1 MRRLVKVVATGALLL
16 GILAALPLA
25 TARAQGPEPP
35 LPLPEPKVTP
45 LQVTGPPAQRLNL
58 IILGDGYQWDQQSI
72 FYADVDRNLSVMWAT
87 EPFRSYRNYM
97 NVYAV
102 EIASIDYGA
111 RCDPD
116 GRVRSADGTVRD
128 TGVREGPIN
137 TKNTALRMIFQNG
150 CADPLARGTVYGGTP
165 AGCDAAAL
173 AKYYPPGATYACE
186 SGNAAHNR
194 ILDNYVAPVLG
205 IPRTSQNLQTLAIF
219 NTFTYG
225 GIGGTQATTSGGSPQ
240 GPLISLHE
248 IGHSLGTMADEY
260 PYSSR
265 DVVRNCYTGGE
276 PGSFHHTIMTSAE
289 QMIAA
294 QHKWFRWLGEESLS
308 GGTIGLHEGGGT
320 FPCGQRRPSEH
331 SMMRWIGFD
340 FDQVGLEH
348 MVARIT
354 GMRNAGQ
361 MNVQNTPTA
370 DAVPRDSVL
379 WVETGHPRFHEL
391 NVTWRTGGATGPV
404 LAAGNSRS
412 LDLEPLN
419 LAPGT
424 VVHAEIRDP
433 VGPDG
438 IDWVR
443 NPSTGNSSTNSGFN
457 GPRFVQTRE
466 WTVGDTTATPSPA
479 AADITA
485 STATNRPV
493 AGDEVVYVETNH
505 PNDRVPAVTW
515 AINGVNVPNT
525 NNSRNLDLGQLSLM
539 AGTHTLT
546 ATVTDGTTTDSV
558 EWKIDKTP
566 PTAPRRLSER
576 LTTLAGT
583 LDHPVY
589 FNGWDMWLDM
599 ADDRTGYTGQ
609 PAVVGQLRLNRDGWF
624 NYFGFPEQPMPESP
638 FQFRHSGTNVKA
650 LTYGNLGTGGL
661 SRATFEQTL
670 PDDHPS
676 GGFIPG
682 FGTHLVEHRAIDPA
696 GNYSDPESYRAT
708 VLPGGS
714 PACTTTVTGSANN
727 VNVTTGVT
735 CLQGASVNNVTVA
748 AGASLVAKDST
759 IAGTLNANGG
769 EAVQL
774 FGTTV
779 NGAAQVRNSTRDVTI
794 AGSTFRASLALT
806 GNTQVSANERYSRL
820 AGAYGPILAGSS
832 VNGLTCASNSADV
845 SDFGAPNRI
854 QGSYSGCALAPVEVE
869 APVGGAVPA
878 TLSLSLGSSPTF
890 GAITPGVGQTYIA
903 STTGNVVSTAGD
915 ALLSV
920 ADPSPQNT
928 GHLVNGAF
936 FLPQPLQARARNA
949 TTTSPPYNNVG
960 SSASPLNLLAWDAP
974 ISNDALT
981 LEFSQRIN
989 ATDALRTGTYSK
1001 TLTFTLSTTQP

>member
-1 MRRLVKVVATGALLL
+1 MTRRVKFLAMAVLLL
-16 GILAALPLA
+16 GMLAALPLA

-45 LQVTGPPAQRLNL
+45 IQVTGPPSERLNL

-87 EPFRSYRNYM
+87 EPFRTYRNYM

-102 EIASIDYGA
+102 EIASIDYGV

-128 TGVREGPIN
+128 SGVREGPIN

-150 CADPLARGTVYGGTP
+150 CADPLSRGTVYGGTP
-165 AGCDAAAL
+165 SGCDAAAL
-173 AKYYPPGATYACE
+173 AKYYPAGATYACE

-205 IPRTSQNLQTLAIF
+205 IPRSSQNLQTLAIF

-225 GIGGTQATTSGGSPQ
+225 GIGGSQATTSGGSPQ

-248 IGHSLGTMADEY
+248 IGHSLGSLADEY

-265 DVVRNCYTGGE
+265 DVVRPCRTGGE
-276 PGSFHHTIMTSAE
+276 PGSFHHTSMTSAAE
-289 QMIAA
+289 MIAA
-294 QHKWFRWLGEESLS
+294 EHKWWRWLGEESLS
-308 GGTIGLHEGGGT
+308 GGIIGLHEGGNS
-320 FPCGQRRPSEH
+320 FPCGVRRPSEH

-361 MNVQNTPTA
+361 MTVQNTPAGTVA
-370 DAVPRDSVL
+370 RDSVL
-379 WVETGHPRFHEL
+379 WLETGHPRFHEL
-391 NVTWRTGGATGPV
+391 KVTWRIGGPDGQV
-404 LAAGNSRS
+404 IAAGNDSRN

-443 NPSTGNSSTNSGFN
+443 NPSTGNSSTNSGYN

-466 WTVGDTTATPSPA
+466 WTVGEETVTPSAPA
-479 AADITA
+479 AEITA
-485 STATNRPV
+485 HTANTRPV

-505 PNDRVPAVTW
+505 PADRALAVTW
-515 AINGVNVPNT
+515 AINGVEIANPR
-525 NNSRNLDLGQLSLM
+525 NSRNLDLGALNLM
-539 AGTHTLT
+539 AGTHTLK
-546 ATVTDGTTTDSV
+546 ATVTDGTTSDSV
-558 EWKIDKTP
+558 EWKIDNVD
-566 PTAPRRLSER
+566 PTAPRRMSAP
-576 LTTLAGT
+576 LTTVVGNPAQ
-583 LDHPVY
+583 PIY
-589 FNGWDMWLDM
+589 FNGWDMWVDM
-599 ADDRTGYTGQ
+599 ADDRTGYEGE
-609 PAVVGQLRLNRDGWF
+609 PAVVGQIRLNRDGWF

-682 FGTHLVEHRAIDPA
+682 FGTHFVEHRAIDPA
-696 GNYSDPESYRAT
+696 GNYSTPESYRAT
-708 VLPGGS
+708 ALPGGS
-714 PACTTTVTGSANN
+714 PECTTTITGTANN

-735 CLQGASVNNVTVA
+735 CLQGAQVNNVTVGS
-748 AGASLVAKDST
+748 GASLVAKDST
-759 IAGTLNANGG
+759 IGGTLNANGA
-769 EAVQL
+769 EAMQVI
-774 FGTTV
+774 GSTV

-794 AGSTFRASLALT
+794 AGSTFRSSLALT

-820 AGAYGPILAGSS
+820 AGEYGPILAGSS
-832 VNGLTCASNSADV
+832 VNGLTCADNSADV

-854 QGSYSGCALAPVEVE
+854 QGSYSGCALAPVDVE
-869 APVGGAVPA
+869 APVGGNVPA
-878 TLSLSLGSSPTF
+878 TLSLSLGPAVTF
-890 GAITPGVGQTYIA
+890 GAIAPGVGNTYTA
-903 STTGNVVSTAGD
+903 STTANVISTAGD

-920 ADPSPQNT
+920 ADPSSQNT
-928 GHLVNGAF
+928 GHLVNGSF

-949 TTTSPPYNNVG
+949 ANQGTAYNNVG
-960 SSASPLNLLAWDAP
+960 SAASPLNLLAWDAP
-974 ISNDALT
+974 ISNDALS
-981 LEFSQRIN
+981 LEFSQRVN
-989 ATDALRTGTYSK
+989 ANDALRTGTYSK